1 MSALFRAELSNLQR
15 LVARHAAEQ
24 TANTNERERM
34 RTHIIKQR
42 VTRLQ
47 VPCKRLAKNNRATIL
62 QTLRKHASERNPMSA
77 NKVSEMTGITDDTTR
92 KHLRDLASEGEATAV
107 VSPSG
112 KQVRYYATE

>member
-34 RTHIIKQR
+34 RTHIKQR

-62 QTLRKHASERNPMSA
+62 QTLAHGGKSGSALAALMCRTRPSVPSSIHCLIAASP
-77 NKVSEMTGITDDTTR
+77 G
-92 KHLRDLASEGEATAV
+92 
-107 VSPSG
+107 
-112 KQVRYYATE
+112 

>member
-34 RTHIIKQR
+34 RTHIKQR

-62 QTLRKHASERNPMSA
+62 QTLRKHASERTPMSA

-112 KQVRYYATE
+112 KQTRYYATE